1 MLIKLITVTL
11 SAIFTIFISL
21 IIFKCQKKPFFKNS
35 PLRIM
40 WMLVF
45 ISILII
51 ISIPNIIPIF
61 TIFIPL
67 IILECEKKSFFK
79 NLSLGVILILV
90 FISILTTTPILIKM
104 LSDFNIKY
112 YGYPWTHP
120 VSRLVPIGILGN
132 ILITIYLCNMYLYS
146 KTNNTFK
153 FILLNIP
160 SIIVLL
166 LSIYY
171 LGLNNVRYVCGIALG
186 QMDYANIFHILIYIF
201 MPMFYYIAS
210 SMFIFTLERIL
221 TNNKTINSINSNL
234 ELKSSKVLDLIK
246 QSKFDIYLKN
256 IKFEDSYL
264 NSSEY
269 LSFTL
274 NNGELS
280 SKTDCT
286 NLVYFNN
293 EEKLEY
299 INDIYPKIAQIY
311 SRVKYS
317 WSDVDEVIVNLFEKI
332 PRIYNDEHTHKY
344 VTNLKNHKYAS
355 LIENKY
361 YEHRFNLIKNLKE
374 SLELG
379 IEGEKSVNKYLELY
393 SDEIINLPNIRLE
406 VNGESTENDNILIT
420 KKGIFI
426 LEVKNIGS
434 TGSYNIKI
442 EKDGRWIKQFT
453 NGKIESIDFNA
464 TVQNDIHVVL
474 LKRFLNNKLNINIDD
489 DKYLNVEG
497 IVVIANNEINI
508 NNESNQPIF
517 RTSEIYRHINSF
529 KTVLTAKE
537 MKDIQ
542 NIILKE
548 NLPSK
553 KYPIPDYKKEI
564 TNNIVLLNSLEEN
577 IFKNEKNNL
586 KIIYNEMP
594 EIKHLIHNKNK
605 INAKKTKY
613 KNLTTN
619 FHTSYTYKTS
629 SNTTNN
635 NYNLFEP
642 EKAVNCY
649 SDNNN
654 YIENYSSDD
663 TGYDVVKDMLD
674 YPSKDGPI
682 YNPYENQ
689 LYDNYRGGWN
699 D

>member
-21 IIFKCQKKPFFKNS
+21 IIFKC
-35 PLRIM
+35 
-40 WMLVF
+40 
-45 ISILII
+45 
-51 ISIPNIIPIF
+51 
-61 TIFIPL
+61 
-67 IILECEKKSFFK
+67 EKKSFFK
-79 NLSLGVILILV
+79 NLSLGVILLLV
-90 FISILTTTPILIKM
+90 FISILTTTPILMKM
-104 LSDFNIKY
+104 LSDFDIKY

-132 ILITIYLCNMYLYS
+132 ILITIYLCTMHLYS

-160 SIIVLL
+160 SIIILL
-166 LSIYY
+166 LSVDY
-171 LGLNNVRYVCGIALG
+171 LGVNNVCYAYDIAPG
-186 QMDYANIFHILIYIF
+186 QMDYTNIFHILNYIF
-201 MPMFYYIAS
+201 MPMSYYIAS
-210 SMFIFTLERIL
+210 SMFIFTIERKL
-221 TNNKTINSINSNL
+221 TNNKTMKSIDSNL

-264 NSSEY
+264 NNSEY

-299 INDIYPKIAQIY
+299 INDIYAKIAQIY
-311 SRVKYS
+311 SSVKYS
-317 WSDVDEVIVNLFEKI
+317 WSDVDEIIVNLFEKI

-355 LIENKY
+355 SIENKY
-361 YEHRFNLIKNLKE
+361 CEHRFNLIKNLKE

-442 EKDGRWIKQFT
+442 EKDGRWVKQFT
-453 NGKIESIDFNA
+453 NGKIEFIDFNA
-464 TVQNDIHVVL
+464 TIQNDRHVVL

-497 IVVIANNEINI
+497 IVVIANNEIGI
-508 NNESNQPIF
+508 DNESNQPIF
-517 RTSEIYRHINSF
+517 RISEIYRYINSF
-529 KTVLTAKE
+529 KTILTAKE
-537 MKDIQ
+537 MKNIQ
-542 NIILKE
+542 NIILGE
-548 NLPSK
+548 NLPPK
-553 KYPIPDYKKEI
+553 KYPIPDYKNEI

-577 IFKNEKNNL
+577 IFKNKNNNL
-586 KIIYNEMP
+586 EIIYNEMP
-594 EIKHLIHNKNK
+594 EIKNLMHNKNK
-605 INAKKTKY
+605 INTKKINF
-613 KNLTTN
+613 KNSKAN
-619 FHTSYTYKTS
+619 FNTSSTYKTS
-629 SNTTNN
+629 SNTIHN

-642 EKAVNCY
+642 EKDVNCY
-649 SDNNN
+649 SYNNN
-654 YIENYSSDD
+654 YIDNYSNYNTS
-663 TGYDVVKDMLD
+663 YDAVKDMLD
-674 YPSKDGPI
+674 YPSKDGPL

-689 LYDNYRGGWN
+689 LYDNCRGGW
-699 D
+699 DD